1 MLLFASLTAT
11 YFARV
16 AILTLLLF
24 ATRFALALG
33 VEQYEQWREE
43 VSRLERRL

>member
-1 MLLFASLTAT
+1 MLLFLSLTAT

-16 AILTLLLF
+16 IILALLVF
-24 ATRFALALG
+24 AVRFALAIG

-43 VSRLERRL
+43 MSQLERRL

>member
-1 MLLFASLTAT
+1 MLLFLSLTAT

-16 AILTLLLF
+16 AILAALLF
-24 ATRFALALG
+24 AVRFGIALG

>member
-1 MLLFASLTAT
+1 MLMFISLTAT

-24 ATRFALALG
+24 TVRFALAIG
-33 VEQYEQWREE
+33 VEQYEIWREE
-43 VSRLERRL
+43 TVHLGRD

>member
-1 MLLFASLTAT
+1 MLLFVSLTAT

-16 AILTLLLF
+16 AILALLVF
-24 ATRFALALG
+24 AARFAFALG

-43 VSRLERRL
+43 MRHLERRL

>member
-16 AILTLLLF
+16 TILALLVFAI
-24 ATRFALALG
+24 RFGIALG
-33 VEQYEQWREE
+33 VEQYEIWREE
-43 VSRLERRL
+43 VSHLERRL

>member
-16 AILTLLLF
+16 AILALLVF
-24 ATRFALALG
+24 GIRFALALG
-33 VEQYEQWREE
+33 VEQYEQWRKEM
-43 VSRLERRL
+43 SRLERRL

>member
-16 AILTLLLF
+16 IILALLLF
-24 ATRFALALG
+24 AVRFALALG
-33 VEQYEQWREE
+33 VEQYEIWREE
-43 VSRLERRL
+43 SRSLERR

>member
-16 AILTLLLF
+16 AILALLLF

-33 VEQYEQWREE
+33 VEQYELWCEE
-43 VSRLERRL
+43 MSRLERRD

>member
-1 MLLFASLTAT
+1 MLLFLSLTAT

-16 AILTLLLF
+16 IILALLVF
-24 ATRFALALG
+24 TVRFGIALG

-43 VSRLERRL
+43 TVHLDRD